1 MQWNEFLVQ
10 IFGAMIQSTEWS
22 INVPIMVYKRLVLR
36 SIRTIILQSSPELY
50 NFLTPL
56 SSFTPQSTCPNNYV
70 FLSTRCARV
79 PSIPALFRYSSFLT
93 PSKRVA
99 LTFGKESMTISFKK
113 RQASQLGLV
122 EDFRLRTLYFVLFYF

>member
-1 MQWNEFLVQ
+1 
-10 IFGAMIQSTEWS
+10 
-22 INVPIMVYKRLVLR
+22 MVYKCPYNG
-36 SIRTIILQSSPELY
+36 LQETGFAVYKNHNPPELY

-99 LTFGKESMTISFKK
+99 LSFDQESMTISFKK